1 MRNKFSYRFLLVLLA
16 VVAPLFAS
24 QAQTTF
30 FSDNF
35 SSSTTNKISTPG
47 GTPTASSTS
56 YDIASTKGTAV
67 TIAPNLLHLTLA
79 ATTSSGFLEAQALF
93 TTNAISLNS
102 SNDYMEI
109 DVVFTNSAG
118 SIFNNINTGSALW
131 VGLFNSGSTYGV
143 VTNWPVPFAALA
155 ASGLTTGG
163 SSPFATGNCALWQ
176 GYVGQISS
184 NATSHMV
191 TRPLQNGSLTTSA
204 AQELLGNG
212 AGSGA
217 YANPGATFSAN
228 GPSTTIN
235 LLTNVAYTMSFR
247 VTLSWLVPQQ
257 ELTISNAIYQGV
269 GTSGTLLFSQI
280 TTNINNASFIADA
293 FDGFGIGALS
303 KSATATPYDP
313 VVDISSISVFGV
325 STLPTG
331 PPTITSQPIPVQVV
345 TGGASA
351 FSVSA
356 FGQNVSYQWFRNST
370 KLNNGG
376 DIAGATSSQ
385 LIVSPAGPGDQFTG
399 VNNGY
404 YCVVTGAGP
413 FSTNTV
419 TNTLTLIT
427 STNLIWGN
435 QVNNGI
441 WDINDSTAGNNWV
454 DQNNSQAVFNYGD
467 PVTFDDSQGNS
478 GGTVTILTN
487 FTSPSSVTIVG
498 NDFYVFQGPGS
509 LAGPTP
515 LWDFASARVTF
526 GAANPYTGGTLI
538 SNATAYVL
546 LQNNGGMGSGPIT
559 VGKAGGA
566 IEVVTAGSVTSGFQG
581 KFVVADDFTVFFDTT
596 NAFSGVFLNDLSG
609 TVGKTL
615 TLSPTPLI
623 NPDSSQIRV
632 RAYGGNTV
640 FNANINLSDANVLL
654 ASYESSGS
662 QTYNGVISGPGAFMQ
677 KGVTTTFN
685 GNNTYSGG
693 TYPAQGAT
701 GIGVSSAI
709 VGGIPIGG
717 LGTGPI
723 LLGPDS
729 TTSTTGNGFIFATVP
744 NIVVSNAVQYV
755 SGTNNLT
762 LDIGGSQNISMNG
775 PFTLSGNDHTIMTAF
790 PTRTL
795 NVTNTALT
803 TMVGVIG
810 DNGSN
815 YAFNLTGSGITLFN
829 ATEAWG
835 GATTNLGGTMLVN
848 GQIGPSNVVI
858 MTNATLGGTGT
869 VAAQVAVQIG
879 GTLTAGSE
887 AVAGTPQIGTLHFNN
902 TVTLAAGST
911 NFVKV
916 NKTGATSDA
925 FTGIT
930 TMNYGGT
937 LIATNI
943 SATASVL
950 GDSYNVYSA
959 GAHTGTFANILGS
972 PGPGLAWSFNPATGV
987 LSVIQ
992 GQAGFTVRP
1001 FIGSITLSGT
1011 NIVLSGTNAQSGA
1024 IYYTLTTTNLSL
1036 PLSQWTPV
1044 ATNTSGT
1051 ANNYTMTITNAVNTK
1066 DNQQYYIFSNVP

>member
-16 VVAPLFAS
+16 VIAPLFAS

-35 SSSTTNKISTPG
+35 NSSTTNQISTPG
-47 GTPTASSTS
+47 GTPAASSTS
-56 YDIASTKGTAV
+56 YDVASTKGTSV
-67 TIAPNLLHLTLA
+67 TLVPHDLHLALTA
-79 ATTSSGFLEAQALF
+79 ATSSGFLEVQALF
-93 TTNAISLNS
+93 ATNAISLNS
-102 SNDYMEI
+102 SNDYI
-109 DVVFTNSAG
+109 DIAVVFTNSAG
-118 SIFNNINTGSALW
+118 TIFNNVNTGSALW
-131 VGLFNSGSTYGV
+131 LGLFNSGSSFGV

-155 ASGLTTGG
+155 GSGLTTAAN
-163 SSPFATGNCALWQ
+163 SVFATGNAAFWQ

-184 NATSHMV
+184 NATSHIV
-191 TRPLQNGSLTTSA
+191 NRPLQNGSLTTSA
-204 AQELLGNG
+204 AQELVGNG

-228 GPSTTIN
+228 GPTTSIN
-235 LLTNVAYTMSFR
+235 LVSNQVYTMDLR
-247 VTLSWLVPQQ
+247 ITLSWVLPVQ
-257 ELTISNAIYQGV
+257 ELTVSNAIYQGA
-269 GTSGTLLFSQI
+269 GTGGTLLFSQI
-280 TTNINNASFIADA
+280 TTNINGATFIADA
-293 FDGFGIGALS
+293 FDGFSIGALS

-313 VVDISSISVFGV
+313 VVDISSISITGV
-325 STLPTG
+325 STPPTG
-331 PPTITSQPIPVQVV
+331 PPTITVQPIPAQVV
-345 TGGASA
+345 SGGACA
-351 FSVSA
+351 YSVSA

-376 DIAGATSSQ
+376 DIAGATTSQ
-385 LIVSPAGPGDQFTG
+385 LVVSPAGPGDQFTG

-427 STNLIWGN
+427 STNLTWMN
-435 QVNNGI
+435 PNFNNL
-441 WDINDSTAGNNWV
+441 WSINDSASGNNWI
-454 DQNNSQAVFNYGD
+454 DQNNNQTVFNYGD
-467 PVTFDDSQGNS
+467 PVTFDDTQPGS
-478 GGTVTILTN
+478 GGPVTVLTN
-487 FTSPSSVTIVG
+487 FTSPASVTITG
-498 NDFYVFQGPGS
+498 SLFYTFNGPGAI
-509 LAGPTP
+509 AGPCP
-515 LWDFASARVTF
+515 VWDFSPSHITF
-526 GAANPYTGGTLI
+526 NAANAYTGGTLI
-538 SNATAYVL
+538 SNANAYIVL
-546 LQNNGGMGSGPIT
+546 ANNGGLGSGSIT

-566 IEVVTAGSVTSGFQG
+566 IEVVNAGSATSGFQG
-581 KFVVADDFTVFFDTT
+581 PFIVADDFTNYYDVV
-596 NAFSGVFLNDLSG
+596 NAFAGVFLSDLSG
-609 TVGKTL
+609 TSGKTL
-615 TLSPTPLI
+615 ALAPSPT
-623 NPDSSQIRV
+623 NPKTNTIRI
-632 RAYGGNTV
+632 RAFGGNTV
-640 FNANINLSDANVLL
+640 YNANLNLTDSHILL
-654 ASYESSGS
+654 ASYQSSGS
-662 QTYNGVISGPGAFMQ
+662 QVYNGVVSGPGAFME
-677 KGVTTTFN
+677 KGTTTTFN

-693 TYPAQGAT
+693 TFPAQGAI
-701 GIGVSSAI
+701 GIGASSAI
-709 VGGIPIGG
+709 VGGVPVGG

-723 LLGPDS
+723 LLVPDS
-729 TTSTTGNGFIFATVP
+729 TTSTTGNGFIFAAAA
-744 NIVVSNAVQYV
+744 NIVVSNAVQYT

-762 LDIGGSQNISMNG
+762 LDIGGSQNITMDG
-775 PFTLSGNDHTIMTAF
+775 PFTLYGNDLAVMTPF

-803 TMVGVIG
+803 IMNGVIS

-835 GATTNLGGTMLVN
+835 NPTTNMGGIMLVN
-848 GQIGPSNVVI
+848 GQVGPGAVVI
-858 MTNATLGGTGT
+858 ATNGTLGGTGT
-869 VAAQVAVQIG
+869 IAAPATVQIG

-916 NKTGATSDA
+916 NKTGGTSDV

-992 GQAGFTVRP
+992 GQSGFTVRP
-1001 FIGSITLSGT
+1001 YIGSITLSGT

-1044 ATNTSGT
+1044 ATNTSST
-1051 ANNYTMTITNAVNTK
+1051 ANNYTMTITNAVNLK
-1066 DNQQYYIFSNVP
+1066 DNQQYYIFSSVP